1 MGLGAT
7 RPVATQELRA
17 VFFMNEYL
25 IKYKY
30 RCEDSHPHGGLAIIE
45 EETAIKAW
53 EQVEK
58 DSHLL
63 KSVRLV
69 DIKKL

>member
-1 MGLGAT
+1 
-7 RPVATQELRA
+7 
-17 VFFMNEYL
+17 MNEYL